1 MTHADCGYVEGYYG
15 RLFDWQERKA
25 IVDVLAR
32 NNLGRYLY
40 APKEDIKHR
49 YRWREPYDKAWL
61 QQFADFCAYANQHK
75 VSVIAGVAPGLDF
88 DFGDLP
94 SSADFNALLSK
105 CLKLIEYG
113 ADDICLLMDDI
124 DADFHK
130 RSGSIESE
138 GKAHALLANILADQ
152 LPGSFAEN
160 TANTANTTHIANPAG
175 RAIQVVPRIYADEL
189 SADTTAYLPHFIETL
204 DNRHTVLY
212 CGSNIV
218 AESVCQDEIENYLKL
233 TEQKIIVWDNLYAN
247 DYCPRRLFLGPWSGR
262 SNAGSVLLNPTGMVH
277 TDCLLLD
284 IMAAT
289 IRLQVANGVARSTE
303 NASDASKPDFLKDAM
318 ALDVSEDATAPD
330 ASENAVAPDASKAIN
345 GSDIANSAWRTVLE
359 AHQVP
364 EQFYAIAE
372 YFCHPVF
379 NSRQWQSI
387 DSASQEQFDAI
398 EYLLWRWKTPLSR
411 EWYPFIM
418 SLKHDLLINAGQL
431 PELRIQKTQS
441 PALAEHLLS
450 RD

>member
-1 MTHADCGYVEGYYG
+1 MTHADSGYVEGYYG

-49 YRWREPYDKAWL
+49 YRWREPYDDAWL
-61 QQFADFCAYANQHK
+61 QQFADFCAYAKQHAIT
-75 VSVIAGVAPGLDF
+75 VIAGVAPGLDF

-94 SSADFNALLSK
+94 NGTDFKALLSK
-105 CLKLIEYG
+105 CQKLIEYG

-130 RSGSIESE
+130 RSGGIESE
-138 GKAHALLANILADQ
+138 GEAHARLANTLADA
-152 LPGSFAEN
+152 LPVSFAEN
-160 TANTANTTHIANPAG
+160 SANTANTVNLANPTG

-189 SADTTAYLPHFIETL
+189 SVDATEYLPRFIETL
-204 DNRHTVLY
+204 DNRHTVIY
-212 CGSNIV
+212 CGSDIV
-218 AESVCQDEIENYLKL
+218 AESVSRQEIEKYLKL
-233 TEQKIIVWDNLYAN
+233 AEQKIIVWDNLYAN

-262 SNAGSVLLNPTGMVH
+262 GTAGSVLLNPTGMVH

-284 IMAAT
+284 IMAGT
-289 IRLQVANGVARSTE
+289 IRLQAVNGVARSTE
-303 NASDASKPDFLKDAM
+303 NASDALTPN
-318 ALDVSEDATAPD
+318 T
-330 ASENAVAPDASKAIN
+330 SKAIN
-345 GSDIANSAWRTVLE
+345 DSDIANSAWRTVLE

-379 NSRQWQSI
+379 NSRQWQSN

-398 EYLLWRWKTPLSR
+398 EHLLWRWKTPLSR

>member
-1 MTHADCGYVEGYYG
+1 MTHSDCGYAEGYYG

-49 YRWREPYDKAWL
+49 YRWREPYDDVWL
-61 QQFADFCAYANQHK
+61 QQFADFCDYAKQHA
-75 VSVIAGVAPGLDF
+75 VTVIAGVAPGLDF
-88 DFGDLP
+88 DFGDMP
-94 SSADFNALLSK
+94 MGADFNALLSK
-105 CLKLIEYG
+105 CQKLIEYG

-130 RSGSIESE
+130 RSGGIESE
-138 GKAHALLANILADQ
+138 GEAHALLANTLADA
-152 LPGSFAEN
+152 LPVSFAENSAN
-160 TANTANTTHIANPAG
+160 TANTANLASPTG
-175 RAIQVVPRIYADEL
+175 RAIQVVPRIYANEL
-189 SADTTAYLPHFIETL
+189 SVDATEYLPRFIETL
-204 DNRHTVLY
+204 DKRHSVIY
-212 CGSNIV
+212 CGSDIV
-218 AESVCQDEIENYLKL
+218 AESVSRQDIENYLKL

-247 DYCPRRLFLGPWSGR
+247 DYCPRRLFLGPWSDR
-262 SNAGSVLLNPTGMVH
+262 CAAGSVLLNPTGMVH

-289 IRLQVANGVARSTE
+289 IRLQAVNGVARSTE
-303 NASDASKPDFLKDAM
+303 NASDALTPD
-318 ALDVSEDATAPD
+318 T
-330 ASENAVAPDASKAIN
+330 SKAIN
-345 GSDIANSAWRTVLE
+345 SSDIANSAWRTVLE

-379 NSRQWQSI
+379 NSCQWQSN

-398 EYLLWRWKTPLSR
+398 EHLLWRWKTPLSR

>member
-1 MTHADCGYVEGYYG
+1 MTHADSGYVEGYYG

-49 YRWREPYDKAWL
+49 YRWREPYDDAWL
-61 QQFADFCAYANQHK
+61 QQFADFCAYAKQHAIT
-75 VSVIAGVAPGLDF
+75 VIAGVAPGLDF

-94 SSADFNALLSK
+94 NGTDFKALLSK
-105 CLKLIEYG
+105 CQKLIEYG

-130 RSGSIESE
+130 RSGGIESE
-138 GKAHALLANILADQ
+138 GEAHARLANTLADA
-152 LPGSFAEN
+152 LPVSFAEN
-160 TANTANTTHIANPAG
+160 SANTANTVNLANPTG

-189 SADTTAYLPHFIETL
+189 SVDATEYLPRFIETL
-204 DNRHTVLY
+204 DNRHTVIY
-212 CGSNIV
+212 CGSDIV
-218 AESVCQDEIENYLKL
+218 AESVSRQEIEKYLKL
-233 TEQKIIVWDNLYAN
+233 AEQKIIVWDNLYAN

-262 SNAGSVLLNPTGMVH
+262 GTAGSVLLNPTGMVH

-289 IRLQVANGVARSTE
+289 IRQQA
-303 NASDASKPDFLKDAM
+303 
-318 ALDVSEDATAPD
+318 
-330 ASENAVAPDASKAIN
+330 
-345 GSDIANSAWRTVLE
+345 ANSAWCTVLE

-372 YFCHPVF
+372 YFHHPVF
-379 NSRQWQSI
+379 NSRQWQSN

-398 EYLLWRWKTPLSR
+398 EHLLWRWKTPLSR

-431 PELRIQKTQS
+431 PELRIQKTQT

>member
-1 MTHADCGYVEGYYG
+1 VTHSDCGYAEGYYG

-49 YRWREPYDKAWL
+49 YRWREPYDDAWL
-61 QQFADFCAYANQHK
+61 QQFADFCAYAKQHAIT
-75 VSVIAGVAPGLDF
+75 VIAGVAPGLDF
-88 DFGDLP
+88 DFGDMP
-94 SSADFNALLSK
+94 NGADFNALLSK
-105 CLKLIEYG
+105 CQKLIEYG

-130 RSGSIESE
+130 RSGGIESE
-138 GKAHALLANILADQ
+138 GEAHARLANTLADA
-152 LPGSFAEN
+152 LPVSFAEN
-160 TANTANTTHIANPAG
+160 SANTANTVNLANPTG

-189 SADTTAYLPHFIETL
+189 SVDATEYLPRFIETL
-204 DNRHTVLY
+204 DNRHTVIY
-212 CGSNIV
+212 CGSDIV
-218 AESVCQDEIENYLKL
+218 AESVSRQEIEKYLKL
-233 TEQKIIVWDNLYAN
+233 AEQKIIVWDNLYAN

-262 SNAGSVLLNPTGMVH
+262 GTAGSVLLNPTGMVH

-284 IMAAT
+284 IMAGT
-289 IRLQVANGVARSTE
+289 IRLQAVNGVARSTE
-303 NASDASKPDFLKDAM
+303 NASDALTPN
-318 ALDVSEDATAPD
+318 T
-330 ASENAVAPDASKAIN
+330 SKAIN
-345 GSDIANSAWRTVLE
+345 DSDIANSAWRTVLE

-379 NSRQWQSI
+379 NSRQWQSN

-398 EYLLWRWKTPLSR
+398 EHLLWRWKTPLSR

>member
-1 MTHADCGYVEGYYG
+1 MTHADSGYVEGYYG

-49 YRWREPYDKAWL
+49 YRWREPYDDAWL
-61 QQFADFCAYANQHK
+61 QQFADFCAYAKQHAIT
-75 VSVIAGVAPGLDF
+75 VIAGVAPGLDF

-94 SSADFNALLSK
+94 NGTDFKALLSK
-105 CLKLIEYG
+105 CQKLIEYG

-130 RSGSIESE
+130 RSGGIESE
-138 GKAHALLANILADQ
+138 GEAHARLANTLADA
-152 LPGSFAEN
+152 LPVSFAEN
-160 TANTANTTHIANPAG
+160 SANTANTVNLANPTG
-175 RAIQVVPRIYADEL
+175 RAIQVVPRIYANEL
-189 SADTTAYLPHFIETL
+189 SVDATEYLPRFIETL
-204 DNRHTVLY
+204 DNRHTVIY
-212 CGSNIV
+212 CGSDIV
-218 AESVCQDEIENYLKL
+218 AESVSRQEIEKYLKL
-233 TEQKIIVWDNLYAN
+233 AEQKIIVWDNLYAN

-262 SNAGSVLLNPTGMVH
+262 GTAGSVLLNPTGMVH

-284 IMAAT
+284 IMAGT
-289 IRLQVANGVARSTE
+289 IRLQAVNGVARSTE
-303 NASDASKPDFLKDAM
+303 NASDALTPN
-318 ALDVSEDATAPD
+318 T
-330 ASENAVAPDASKAIN
+330 SKAIN
-345 GSDIANSAWRTVLE
+345 DSDIANSAWRTVLE

-379 NSRQWQSI
+379 NSRQWQSN

-398 EYLLWRWKTPLSR
+398 EHLLWRWKTPLSR